1 MRNATETEGQ
11 LKREE
16 LKAGQ
21 DSVDLGSLSL
31 RPARLRQ
38 AYERYVGGG
47 ERAGQLHRHD
57 KLKVYDIL
65 SLSREDEDDIV
76 FLIERFTARPAGASA
91 AEVAFQNYLTAYP
104 SLLGAPVDRLRFEA
118 VRGQL
123 RAALAIPQ
131 LAFGAYLRSFVL

>member
-1 MRNATETEGQ
+1 MFNWQVEEEAALIIFTRQSGKAEDYFNVRNATETEGQ

-31 RPARLRQ
+31 LPAKLRQ
-38 AYERYVGGG
+38 AYERYFGGG

-76 FLIERFTARPAGASA
+76 FLI
-91 AEVAFQNYLTAYP
+91 
-104 SLLGAPVDRLRFEA
+104 
-118 VRGQL
+118 
-123 RAALAIPQ
+123 
-131 LAFGAYLRSFVL
+131 